1 MTKFAKTNNVM
12 KKVFALLAIALLSVG
27 SLYARKQDHVSVSS
41 GDVAILGEK
50 KALCSVKFDY
60 SDTKVGDQPLMEYLK
75 EKGGDYVEDWD
86 EEALFAQQYFYASF
100 NDENGRGMQ
109 VTAFAPEDDYDYEMT
124 IHVEELD
131 MGEGGSMFNP
141 WARRDAGGMKMS
153 GTIVI
158 KSTETGKVAL
168 ILEVDGIK
176 GESHVSQRVRMGLM
190 YDNLAEEIADLD

>member
-1 MTKFAKTNNVM
+1 MDTVEKAKKIAEEVGFSHIGDLNMSALKFLPEVRAMCAADKCSRYGKSWRCPPACGTLEHAAEIV
-12 KKVFALLAIALLSVG
+12 
-27 SLYARKQDHVSVSS
+27 
-41 GDVAILGEK
+41 
-50 KALCSVKFDY
+50 KAYDCGIIVQ
-60 SDTKVGDQPLMEYLK
+60 TT
-75 EKGGDYVEDWD
+75 
-86 EEALFAQQYFYASF
+86 
-100 NDENGRGMQ
+100 GMM
-109 VTAFAPEDDYDYEMT
+109 EDDYDYEMT
-124 IHVEELD
+124 IHVEELE